1 MQHYYQLSGHDNVK
15 EIMAKFLTDRLHTP
29 KPINAKNLNFQAGK
43 SYVLVQSVKSI
54 IFDSKLGSISN
65 ERSGNFKLHRGIHE
79 FLNTYI
85 FENIT
90 GFSKIICCSMLQH
103 GLLKRYFFKNRS
115 IF

>member
-54 IFDSKLGSISN
+54 QRARGEKSHLVFIAMLSLKLAYMV
-65 ERSGNFKLHRGIHE
+65 L
-79 FLNTYI
+79 
-85 FENIT
+85 
-90 GFSKIICCSMLQH
+90 
-103 GLLKRYFFKNRS
+103 
-115 IF
+115 